1 MSEPLY
7 VALNPKAGMGRAG
20 DRWPKIAE
28 ELVARGH
35 TPILLDATPED
46 LPRVVGERLEAGATR
61 FVAAGGDG
69 TLRDLAA
76 AMMGAPAETRRR
88 ATLGMV
94 GLGTSNSFLRPADA
108 DAWCGGVQVALD
120 DGRARAREVYEVTTD
135 VGVHHFLMNS
145 SVGMIARGCQA
156 FLDPPLWIRLLERTV
171 GIEKT
176 VSVYGAVNAFTH
188 PAVRARVE
196 APDRVEE
203 GRYSGITVLKHPEV
217 AGGVVFRTLRSF
229 VDGTFDV
236 ICLSKVGALRL
247 GELVQQW
254 ATDGPKDGGEVSFF
268 QAPKLDLEFPEP
280 TLVEFDGEVVEARYA
295 RYRILPGA
303 LRVMGRGVG
312 RP

>member
-1 MSEPLY
+1 VNEPLHVY
-7 VALNPKAGMGRAG
+7 LNPKAGMGRAG
-20 DRWPKIAE
+20 ERWPRVAE

-35 TPILLDATPED
+35 TPILMQATPET
-46 LPRVVGERLEAGATR
+46 LAQVVRERLSAGTTR
-61 FVAAGGDG
+61 LVAAGGDG

-76 AMMGAPAETRRR
+76 AMMAAPAELRRQ
-88 ATLGMV
+88 ATLGMAA
-94 GLGTSNSFLRPADA
+94 LGTSNSFLRPADA

-120 DGRARAREVYEVTTD
+120 DRRAQVREVYEITTD
-135 VGVHHFLMNS
+135 GGVHHFLMNS
-145 SVGMIARGCQA
+145 SVGMIARGCQT
-156 FLDPPLWIRLLERTV
+156 FLDPPWWIRLLERTV

-176 VSVYGAVNAFTH
+176 VAVYGAVNAFTH
-188 PAVRARVE
+188 PPVRARVE
-196 APDRVEE
+196 APDHVEE

-236 ICLSKVGALRL
+236 VCLSKVGAVRL

-254 ATDGPKDGGEVSFF
+254 AVEGPKDGGEVSYF
-268 QAPKLDLEFPEP
+268 QATKLDLEFPEP

-312 RP
+312 RA

>member
-1 MSEPLY
+1 MSQPLY
-7 VALNPKAGMGRAG
+7 VALNPKAGLGRAEA
-20 DRWPKIAE
+20 RWPRVAE

-35 TPILLDATPED
+35 TPILLEATQEE
-46 LPRVVGERLEAGATR
+46 LPRVVGERLRAGATR
-61 FVAAGGDG
+61 LVAAGGDG

-76 AMMGAPAETRRR
+76 AMMAAPAELRRQ
-88 ATLGMV
+88 ASLGMV
-94 GLGTSNSFLRPADA
+94 ALGTSNSFLRPADA
-108 DAWCGGVQVALD
+108 DGWCGGVQVALD
-120 DGRARAREVYEVTTD
+120 DRKPLAREVYQVETD
-135 VGVHHFLMNS
+135 AGVHHFLMNS
-145 SVGMIARGCQA
+145 SVGMIARGCQT
-156 FLDPPLWIRLLERTV
+156 FLDPPLWLRGLERVV

-176 VSVYGAVNAFTH
+176 VAVYGAVNAFTH
-188 PAVRARVE
+188 PAVRARIE

-254 ATDGPKDGGEVSFF
+254 AVEGPRDGGEVSFF
-268 QAPKLDLEFPEP
+268 QAPRLDLEFPEP

-295 RYRILPGA
+295 RYRILPAA

-312 RP
+312 RA